1 MRIGRRQAPAFGEVA
16 MRFPRSLMMSAFV
29 VLIGSSATLAQQT
42 PTTKPDAAQS
52 ALADKRTVSKAC
64 SDQTTAKGL
73 HGKARKTFRSACKR
87 SGGKAA

>member
-1 MRIGRRQAPAFGEVA
+1 

-52 ALADKRTVSKAC
+52 ALADKRAVSKAC
-64 SDQTTAKGL
+64 SDQATAKGL